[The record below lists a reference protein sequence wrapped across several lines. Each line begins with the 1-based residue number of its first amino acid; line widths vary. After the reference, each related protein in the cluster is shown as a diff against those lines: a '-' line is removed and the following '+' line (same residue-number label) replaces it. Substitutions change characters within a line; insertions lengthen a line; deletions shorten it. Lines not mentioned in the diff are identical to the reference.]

1 MQRKLMIDAY
11 VMKSVHQPH
20 MLSSYIN
27 LGQNHVLLIYNLDLK
42 EAHASDTEQLRK
54 EAE

>member
-1 MQRKLMIDAY
+1 MQRKRIIDAY

-27 LGQNHVLLIYNLDLK
+27 FGQNYILLIHNLDLK
-42 EAHASDTEQLRK
+42 EAHANNTERLRN
-54 EAE
+54 ESE